1 MEESWGSIQA
11 QAQVNVKCNRI
22 DYLSAYAVRKIVD
35 VSENVEKSGRV
46 ASEEAVAGCYL

>member
-1 MEESWGSIQA
+1 MAESCGSIQA

-22 DYLSAYAVRKIVD
+22 DFSSANAVRKIVD

-46 ASEEAVAGCYL
+46 ASEEAVAACYI